1 MALKH
6 FLTREKERW
15 GKNITKKEKRRKKK
29 KFFFYFLDWKAS
41 YLEM

>member
-15 GKNITKKEKRRKKK
+15 GKNITKKEKRRKKNGS
-29 KFFFYFLDWKAS
+29 FSIF
-41 YLEM
+41 